1 MTAMANFPG
10 GSPWAMAK
18 DVAAGNLLITD
29 RTFQPFSAAQ
39 LDKVGFEFERALREV
54 RSEQP
59 PLDDTR
65 ALQDRNRRIQRLN
78 SAATILRN
86 VRARKRR

>member
-1 MTAMANFPG
+1 MSAMANYPG

-18 DVAAGNLLITD
+18 DVAAGNLLVTA
-29 RTFQPFSAAQ
+29 RTFQPFDVAQ
-39 LDKVGFEFERALREV
+39 LDKVSFELERLMREV
-54 RSEQP
+54 RGEQP
-59 PLDDTR
+59 PLDDPR

-86 VRARKRR
+86 ARIKKRR